1 MSFVVYVS
9 FSLSSLEWICICV
22 EGGTGG
28 SFLRL
33 HFSTNEKTGFS
44 LVFFSLLTNSLFD
57 RERNR
62 EREREREKNP
72 KKKERNIQWT
82 TRENS
87 IRVEERSQL
96 CVTTT
101 RKDKLR
107 QERSVDTHRHQ
118 RTHRTESARLRLS
131 FDHFY
136 IIFGYRNHVSSI
148 DVASTGYGDSISFDA
163 STNIFTKYQSGK
175 EFSLRFQCRL
185 LRQYTS
191 QSICTINH
199 SRRRRCCCCRSDST
213 TTTSVIFQSFPT
225 LSLFRSSSSI
235 STILSG
241 HLQSIVGFVG
251 IFSCWK
257 TFQEEFSRWKSL
269 RNNIK

>member
-22 EGGTGG
+22 EGGTGD

-148 DVASTGYGDSISFDA
+148 DVAFHSTIGYGCCISFN
-163 STNIFTKYQSGK
+163 STSNFVTDFPYNQSRKRFPLGGCCC
-175 EFSLRFQCRL
+175 FQCGQWSL

-191 QSICTINH
+191 QSNIL
-199 SRRRRCCCCRSDST
+199 RSFTFFCDTSIFIGCSCSSST
-213 TTTSVIFQSFPT
+213 SSIFNSFPS
-225 LSLFRSSSSI
+225 LSLCSCISSSI
-235 STILSG
+235 EW
-241 HLQSIVGFVG
+241 H
-251 IFSCWK
+251 
-257 TFQEEFSRWKSL
+257 
-269 RNNIK
+269 